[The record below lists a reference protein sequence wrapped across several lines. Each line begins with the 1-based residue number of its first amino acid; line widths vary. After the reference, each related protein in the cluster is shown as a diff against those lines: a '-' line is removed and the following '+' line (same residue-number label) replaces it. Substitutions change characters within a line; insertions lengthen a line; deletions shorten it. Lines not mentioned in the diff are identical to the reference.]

1 MDKVIIHPEYESL
14 RKELETL
21 RQRSSELYLQ
31 AEYMQFEE
39 QPLLCSLYETTVGT
53 LLYEEFVLKV
63 QIQILNYEITLRQAY
78 MNRNQKANE
87 TEIAVKIESASEKY
101 KVEIEQ
107 KEAEIK
113 AAQDYLKSPAMSL
126 EESKEL
132 RDLYRMISK
141 ALHPDLNPNQT
152 QREKDM
158 FLKAISAY
166 RIGDIHVLRQV
177 ALAIADEKITDIPDE
192 SLLGLIAKAKKTVR
206 EFEERIRKMETQFPF
221 IYRDQLNDENWI
233 NEQKVEISERI
244 AKARKQL
251 EELNNYLTI
260 LKLWKPESLN

>member
-1 MDKVIIHPEYESL
+1 MDKVIIHPEDESL

-39 QPLLCSLYETTVGT
+39 QPFLCSLYETTVGT

-87 TEIAVKIESASEKY
+87 AEIAVKIESASEKY

-260 LKLWKPESLN
+260 LKLWKPESLS